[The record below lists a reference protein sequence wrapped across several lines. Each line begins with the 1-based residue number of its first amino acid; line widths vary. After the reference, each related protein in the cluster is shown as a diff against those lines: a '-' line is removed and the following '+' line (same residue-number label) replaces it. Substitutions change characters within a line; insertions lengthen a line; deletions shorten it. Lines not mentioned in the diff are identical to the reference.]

1 MADRFDKFTERA
13 RRVLTLAQ
21 EEAQRFNHNY
31 IGTEHLLLGLVR
43 EGDGVAAKVLSNLGV
58 ELGKVRSAVE
68 FIIGRGDRAVLG
80 EIGLTPR
87 AKKVIELAVD
97 EARRL
102 NHHYIG
108 TEHLLLG
115 LVREGEGIAA
125 GVLES
130 LGVNLER
137 VRAETTR
144 ILSQSGPAAA
154 GAGAGSSSSSGSRS
168 STRTPTIDQLGFDL
182 TAAARAGTL
191 DPVIGRS
198 KEIQRVVQIL
208 SRRTKNNPVLI
219 GEPGVGKTAVVEGLA
234 QHIASGDVPETLQGK
249 RLLTLD
255 IGSLVAGTKYRGE
268 FEERLKKVV
277 EEIKGAGNCVLFIDE
292 LHMLVG
298 AGAAEGA
305 VDAANILKPSLARGE
320 LQTIGATTLD
330 DYRKHIERDAALER
344 RFQPIVVE
352 EPSTEETVEILRGIK
367 DRYEEHHKL
376 VITDE
381 ALVAA
386 AEMSAR
392 YISDRALPDKAI
404 DLIDESASRVRI
416 RRSYTP
422 PSLKEATVGL
432 EGIRKEKEQAINQ
445 QQYEYAADLRDREL
459 KLTERIAELEQDLD
473 QQRERDSSDVLAEDI
488 AEVVSMWTGIPLV
501 QIATEESERLLRME
515 EDLHERIVGQQEP
528 IVALAKAVRRA
539 RAGLKDPRRPI
550 GVFMFLGPTGV
561 GKTEL
566 ARALADFMFGSDDNM
581 VRLDMSE
588 FMERHTVAR
597 LVGAPPGYVGYDDGG
612 QLTDTVRRKSY
623 CLILLDEIE
632 KAHPEVFNM
641 LLQVFDDGHLTDAK
655 GRRVDFRNTI
665 IIMTSNVG
673 SDLIRRESA
682 IGFSTVNDEEQSE
695 KQRYE
700 KMKDKVLQEM
710 KRVFRPEFLNRVD
723 TTLVFHPLSREH
735 IRSIVDMML
744 KEVDA
749 RVKEKEV
756 DLDVTEAARD
766 WLGEKGYDPVFGARP
781 LRRVI
786 QERLEDSLS
795 EALLRGD
802 FQAGDTI
809 RVDLVKELNENG
821 VEEEMLHYER
831 IEGMSRAEEIAAE
844 VQAASE
850 SDSDAN
856 EEGES
861 GEEEGEPVATS

>member
-144 ILSQSGPAAA
+144 ILSQSGPATA
-154 GAGAGSSSSSGSRS
+154 GAGAGTGGGSGSRS
-168 STRTPTIDQLGFDL
+168 ATRTPTIDQLGFDL

-234 QHIASGDVPETLQGK
+234 QQIASGDVPETLLGK

-277 EEIKGAGNCVLFIDE
+277 EEVKGAGNCVLFIDE

-352 EPSTEETVEILRGIK
+352 EPSVEETVEILRGIK
-367 DRYEEHHKL
+367 ERYEEHHKL

-381 ALVAA
+381 ALIAA
-386 AEMSAR
+386 AEMSSR

-459 KLTERIAELEQDLD
+459 KLTQRIAELEEDLD
-473 QQRERDSSDVLAEDI
+473 QQRDRVSSDVLAEDI

-501 QIATEESERLLRME
+501 QIATEESERLLHME
-515 EDLHERIVGQQEP
+515 EDLHERIVGQEEP

-581 VRLDMSE
+581 IRLDMSE

-682 IGFSTVNDEEQSE
+682 IGFSTINDEDASE

-723 TTLVFHPLSREH
+723 TTLVFHPLSRAH

-744 KEVDA
+744 TEVDS
-749 RVKEKEV
+749 RLKEKEV
-756 DLDVTEAARD
+756 ELDVTEAARD
-766 WLGEKGYDPVFGARP
+766 WIGEKGYDPIFGARP

-795 EALLRGD
+795 EALLRGA
-802 FQAGDTI
+802 FKAGDTI

-821 VEEEMLHYER
+821 AEEEMLHYER
-831 IEGMSRAEEIAAE
+831 IEGRSRAELIAAE
-844 VQAASE
+844 VEAAAEAASKDE
-850 SDSDAN
+850 T
-856 EEGES
+856 
-861 GEEEGEPVATS
+861 GEEEGEPVVTT